1 MRVWCNDISWFV
13 FEQHWTS
20 ETIYTRKVCAKIR
33 HTYEIRVVREP
44 MQKWHADAT
53 HNQGFKKL
61 VYRIRNRAVKLAFE
75 EMVSLQKFW
84 FYIFCSIQN

>member
-1 MRVWCNDISWFV
+1 
-13 FEQHWTS
+13 
-20 ETIYTRKVCAKIR
+20 
-33 HTYEIRVVREP
+33 

-75 EMVSLQKFW
+75 EMVSLQKVW
-84 FYIFCSIQN
+84 LYSFCSIQN

>member
-1 MRVWCNDISWFV
+1 
-13 FEQHWTS
+13 
-20 ETIYTRKVCAKIR
+20 
-33 HTYEIRVVREP
+33 

-53 HNQGFKKL
+53 HNQGFKNL